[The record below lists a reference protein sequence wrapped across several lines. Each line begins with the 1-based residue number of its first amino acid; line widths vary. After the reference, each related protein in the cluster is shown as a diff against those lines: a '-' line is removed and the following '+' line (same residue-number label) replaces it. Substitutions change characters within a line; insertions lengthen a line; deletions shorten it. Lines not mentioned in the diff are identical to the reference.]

1 MPKPNFEIDFKDNSD
16 KVLKAFYKDCRR
28 GLERIGMKAE
38 GYAAALTPVGTPE
51 STGVEGY
58 IGGTLRQS
66 MTHKVVNY
74 EVYVGTNIYYAPYVE
89 YGTGIY
95 ATDGT
100 GRKSPWMWVD
110 KNGVGHW
117 TRGMK
122 PNHMLLKAV
131 TEHNAEYEFEFK
143 SILKD

>member
-1 MPKPNFEIDFKDNSD
+1 MAKNNFKIDFKDNSD
-16 KVLKAFYKDCRR
+16 KVLKAFYADCSR

-74 EVYVGTNIYYAPYVE
+74 EVYIGTNLYYA
-89 YGTGIY
+89 
-95 ATDGT
+95 A
-100 GRKSPWMWVD
+100 
-110 KNGVGHW
+110 
-117 TRGMK
+117 
-122 PNHMLLKAV
+122 
-131 TEHNAEYEFEFK
+131 
-143 SILKD
+143 